1 MCIFAYI
8 IYIYI
13 CIYLYIYIHT
23 HTEVDDE
30 TWKPL
35 ALASLMKTRQP
46 SQVAVCDGT
55 THTNALPDGAAVAV
69 AGSSAGVHS
78 THIFQSALDVRAD
91 EVATH
96 RLGQGEEGGRRRG
109 TSEC

>member
-1 MCIFAYI
+1 M
-8 IYIYI
+8 YIYI
-13 CIYLYIYIHT
+13 SVYIYT

-46 SQVAVCDGT
+46 SQVAVCDGM
-55 THTNALPDGAAVAV
+55 THTSALPDGAAGAV

-78 THIFQSALDVRAD
+78 THIFQSALDGRAH
-91 EVATH
+91 EMVTH
-96 RLGQGEEGGRRRG
+96 RLRQGEEGGRRRG
-109 TSEC
+109 TSVC